1 MSLMDPT
8 LFITILI
15 GIIQVMLGFF
25 LSTLWGMIRTLENR
39 VNSLD
44 VVLATQRADLEHIKD
59 NVDRMVSLLQN
70 IHGERDG

>member
-1 MSLMDPT
+1 MDPT

-70 IHGERDG
+70 IHGERDE

>member
-1 MSLMDPT
+1 MDPT

-59 NVDRMVSLLQN
+59 NVDRMVSLLQS

>member
-1 MSLMDPT
+1 MDPT

-44 VVLATQRADLEHIKD
+44 VVLATQRADWEHIKD

>member
-1 MSLMDPT
+1 MDPT

-44 VVLATQRADLEHIKD
+44 VVLATQRADLGHIKD

>member
-1 MSLMDPT
+1 MDPT

-15 GIIQVMLGFF
+15 GIIQVMLSFF

-70 IHGERDG
+70 IHGECDG

>member
-1 MSLMDPT
+1 MDPT

-70 IHGERDG
+70 IHGERNG

>member
-1 MSLMDPT
+1 MDPT